1 MTVRQWVAD
10 ATLRLAQAGREDA
23 AHLARLFAEEALPQM
38 GALLPT
44 LWEKP
49 LPTGA
54 EERLNG
60 WLARLLAGEPAQYVL
75 GHWNFYG
82 REFTCDRRALIPR
95 ADTETLV
102 EAALQRLPA
111 GPAQVI
117 DVGCGTGCVGLT
129 LALERPHW
137 AVTLVDI
144 SPDALALTGE
154 NAARLGA
161 NVTLTQADLLAALPT
176 GSWDAIVSNPPYVT
190 AAEYAALDQ
199 LVREHEPQLA
209 LVGGPDGLLHLAAL
223 ADRAREG
230 LRPGGWLLAEIGWQ
244 QGDAVRELFAQSL
257 GNAELIRDIGGNDRV
272 VAARKEP

>member
-10 ATLRLAQAGREDA
+10 ATRRLTQAGREDA
-23 AHLARLFAEEALPQM
+23 AHLARLFAEEALDQP

-44 LWEKP
+44 LWGNP
-49 LPTGA
+49 LPAGA
-54 EERLNG
+54 EERLNA

-82 REFTCDRRALIPR
+82 REFACDRRALIPR

-111 GPAQVI
+111 GPARVM

-161 NVTLTQADLLAALPT
+161 DVTLTQADLLVDLPA
-176 GSWDAIVSNPPYVT
+176 GPWDAIVSNPPYVT
-190 AAEYAALDQ
+190 AAEYAALDP
-199 LVREHEPQLA
+199 LVRDHEPELA
-209 LVGGPDGLLHLAAL
+209 LVGGPDGLLHLTAL
-223 ADRAREG
+223 AARAREG
-230 LRPGGWLLAEIGWQ
+230 LRPGGWLLAEIGWR
-244 QGDAVRELFAQSL
+244 QGDAVRALFAQTL
-257 GNAELIRDIGGNDRV
+257 GYAELIRDLGGNDRV